1 MMDAG
6 YRLKKAAET
15 YEERNKVYGDTYK
28 RHGKVTAALFPNG
41 VILKTTE
48 DHNRFGVLTLVIGKL
63 TRYCTNFEKG
73 GHADSIHDLGVYAFM
88 LEELDAEQK
97 K

>member
-1 MMDAG
+1 MNAG
-6 YRLKKAAET
+6 ERLMKAAET
-15 YEERNKVYGDTYK
+15 YEERNKVYGNTYK
-28 RHGKVTAALFPNG
+28 RYGHVVAALFPKG
-41 VILKTTE
+41 VTIKTVDE
-48 DHNRFGVLTLVIGKL
+48 HNRFGVLTMVIGKL

-73 GHADSIHDLGVYAFM
+73 GHTDSIHDLGVYAFM

>member
-1 MMDAG
+1 MNAG
-6 YRLKKAAET
+6 ERLKKAAET
-15 YEERNKVYGDTYK
+15 YAERNKVYGNTYK
-28 RHGKVTAALFPNG
+28 RHGQVAAALFPDG
-41 VILKTTE
+41 VTLKTVD

-63 TRYCTNFEKG
+63 TRYCTNFSTG